1 MTDHYATLGVAKT
14 ASQDEIK
21 KAFRKLA
28 SQHHPDKGGDTQK
41 FQEIQAAY
49 DTLGNP
55 EKRAAYDNPAP
66 QFSGFSG
73 GANPFHN
80 AQFNDIFSQMFGG
93 HNPFHQQTQRR
104 GHMRLS
110 LWISLHD
117 VATGGSRPVSLGS
130 SIGASTVEIE
140 IPLGINDGDNV
151 QYQGIGPGGQDL
163 VVQFRVKPD
172 PKWQRD
178 DLNLYCEQK
187 IPLWDMI
194 LGGDAEVK
202 TILGD
207 NLVVSIPPR
216 CPPGTTLR
224 LRQQGLKNR
233 NGAQG
238 DILVKLH
245 PEIPQNI
252 APEILDAIRQYR

>member
-1 MTDHYATLGVAKT
+1 MTDHYETLGVAKN

-28 SQHHPDKGGDTQK
+28 SQHHPDKGGDTAK

-49 DTLGNP
+49 DTLGDTN
-55 EKRAAYDNPAP
+55 KRAAYDNPAP
-66 QFSGFSG
+66 QFGGFGGS
-73 GANPFHN
+73 GANPFHS

-93 HNPFHQQTQRR
+93 QNPFQQPQRR
-104 GHMRLS
+104 AHMRLS
-110 LWISLHD
+110 LWIGLHD
-117 VATGGSRPVSLGS
+117 VATGGKRPVSLGTNVGS
-130 SIGASTVEIE
+130 TTVEIE

-187 IPLWDMI
+187 VPLWDML
-194 LGGDAEVK
+194 LGGDTEIK
-202 TILGD
+202 TVLGD
-207 NLVVSIPPR
+207 GLVIKIPPR

-233 NGAQG
+233 NGSQG
-238 DILVKLH
+238 DILVRVQ
-245 PEIPQNI
+245 PEIPLHI
-252 APEILDAIRQYR
+252 APEILDAIKQYR